1 MNRLARWLLVG
12 MLALSVAAGA
22 RAAAASTPAA
32 DAAELE
38 MFVRPGCARCAEAE
52 LFVAQLRRE
61 RPALRVAVR
70 DVRADPQA
78 LARLRELAGER
89 GIGAPGVPSF
99 LVGGELVV
107 GYTGRDTT
115 GERIRALLARRAPA
129 APAAGDAGSAA
140 GTCAAVAEL
149 ECAPGAA
156 AAAETLALPWLDVE
170 LRLDDVG
177 LPLFTVA
184 IGLLDGFNPCSMW
197 VLLMM
202 ISILAGSGDR
212 RRMLAIAGT
221 FVAVQGVA
229 YFAFMAA
236 WLNLFLLIGLSRAS
250 ELALG
255 AIAVAAGVINLKD
268 FHALGRGIT
277 LSIPAAAKPGIHA
290 RLRRIVQQRS
300 LLPAIAGTVVFAILV
315 QLVELLCTSG
325 FPAVYTRILTT
336 AGLEPW
342 TYYAYLLLYNLMYML
357 DDVAVLAVGVITLSR
372 HRLQEREGRRLKLLA
387 GAVLL
392 ALGVYLLLPHGAP
405 A

>member
-1 MNRLARWLLVG
+1 
-12 MLALSVAAGA
+12 MLALSATAGA
-22 RAAAASTPAA
+22 WAAAASAPAA

-38 MFVRPGCARCAEAE
+38 MFIRPGCARCAEAE
-52 LFVAQLRRE
+52 VFVAQLRSE
-61 RPALRVAVR
+61 RPALRVAVH
-70 DVRADPQA
+70 DVREDAQA
-78 LARLRELAGER
+78 LARLRELASER
-89 GIGAPGVPSF
+89 GIAAPGVPSF

-107 GYTGRDTT
+107 GYTGSDTT

-129 APAAGDAGSAA
+129 ATAAGETA
-140 GTCAAVAEL
+140 GTCAAVAEV
-149 ECAPGAA
+149 ECAPP
-156 AAAETLALPWLDVE
+156 AAETLALPWLDVE
-170 LRLDDVG
+170 LRLDEVG

-221 FVAVQGVA
+221 FVAIQGLA

-255 AIAVAAGVINLKD
+255 VIAVVAGLINLKD

-277 LSIPAAAKPGIHA
+277 LSIPAAAKPGIYA

-300 LLPAIAGTVVFAILV
+300 LLLAIAGTVVFAILV
-315 QLVELLCTSG
+315 QLIELLCTSG

-342 TYYAYLLLYNLMYML
+342 AYYGYLLLYNLMYML
-357 DDVAVLAVGVITLSR
+357 DDVVVLTVGVVTLSQ
-372 HRLQEREGRRLKLLA
+372 HRLQEKEGRWLKLLA

-392 ALGVYLLLPHGAP
+392 ALGVYLLLPHGP
-405 A
+405 AA

>member
-1 MNRLARWLLVG
+1 MP
-12 MLALSVAAGA
+12 
-22 RAAAASTPAA
+22 RAASPDVMLRLLILLWLAFLPALQAAAEEPPAAA
-32 DAAELE
+32 DAPVLQV
-38 MFVRPGCARCAEAE
+38 FVREGCPHCADAKVFLSRLGQTHPDIRIVYRAVDRDPAARDELVEISREAG
-52 LFVAQLRRE
+52 VW
-61 RPALRVAVR
+61 P
-70 DVRADPQA
+70 
-78 LARLRELAGER
+78 
-89 GIGAPGVPSF
+89 PGVPTF
-99 LVGGELVV
+99 VFDKQVRVGFDDGEHAGRELVALLGAPVKPRDAVEFPIFGTLRAGELGLPVF
-107 GYTGRDTT
+107 
-115 GERIRALLARRAPA
+115 
-129 APAAGDAGSAA
+129 
-140 GTCAAVAEL
+140 
-149 ECAPGAA
+149 
-156 AAAETLALPWLDVE
+156 TLAL
-170 LRLDDVG
+170 G
-177 LPLFTVA
+177 L
-184 IGLLDGFNPCSMW
+184 IDGFNPCAMW
-197 VLLMM
+197 VLLFL
-202 ISILAGSGDR
+202 LALLVRLQDR
-212 RRMLAIAGT
+212 RRMALVAGT
-221 FVAVQGVA
+221 FVLASGAV
-229 YFAFMAA
+229 YYAFMAA

>member
-12 MLALSVAAGA
+12 MLALSAAAGA
-22 RAAAASTPAA
+22 RAAAASMPAA

-61 RPALRVAVR
+61 QPALRVAVR

-89 GIGAPGVPSF
+89 GIAAPGVPSF

-129 APAAGDAGSAA
+129 APAAEDAA

-149 ECAPGAA
+149 ECAPGA

-212 RRMLAIAGT
+212 RRMLAVAGT

-255 AIAVAAGVINLKD
+255 AIAIAAGVINLKD

-342 TYYAYLLLYNLMYML
+342 AYYGYLLLYNLMYML
-357 DDVAVLAVGVITLSR
+357 DDVAVLAVGVVTLSR
-372 HRLQEREGRRLKLLA
+372 HRLQEREGRWLKLLA